1 MTPITTGFTAD
12 DLGRAVVA
20 AVHAPS
26 QHNSQPWR
34 FRLRDG
40 GIEVYADRARRLSDW
55 AAYLA
60 CGAATFNIRLALAA
74 AGIVPRVWLLPY
86 PDEPDVVARLEPDRH
101 RAAAPHEHALFAA
114 VPLRHSNRAPFWPDP
129 VPLDARW
136 RLVEAA
142 RAEGAWVELVIGA
155 SAVST
160 LGELAHGAHRVLQRD
175 PEQRAEV
182 SRWTRHGPARD
193 GVPAALGGP
202 VVAPDDLLPTRHR
215 AAGVVPLQTRPV
227 DSPASD
233 VAAATGPP
241 APGPRGGNSGPGWN
255 PAPDRNDPHGGRGR
269 RGGGGNGGPSWDAGR
284 AGHSGLVEAEPLVA
298 VIGTAGDRAADQIT
312 AGQALQRML
321 LTATDA
327 QLTASMISQ
336 PIEVSGA
343 REQLRRALGR
353 FGVPQMV
360 LRIGYGQPGHPTPRR
375 SPTEVTDPAP

>member
-1 MTPITTGFTAD
+1 MTATTTGFTAD
-12 DLGRAVVA
+12 DLRCAVAA

-40 GIEVYADRARRLSDW
+40 GIEVYADRERRLSDW

-74 AGIVPRVWLLPY
+74 AGIVPRVRLLPY
-86 PDEPDVVARLEPDRH
+86 PDEPDVVVRLEPDRH

-114 VPLRHSNRAPFWPDP
+114 VRLRHSNRAPFWPDP

-155 SAVST
+155 SAVSA

-175 PEQRAEV
+175 PEQCAEI

-193 GVPAALGGP
+193 GVPAAVGGP
-202 VVAPDDLLPTRHR
+202 VAAPDELLPMGHR
-215 AAGVVPLQTRPV
+215 APAAIPLQSRPL
-227 DSPASD
+227 SAS
-233 VAAATGPP
+233 
-241 APGPRGGNSGPGWN
+241 RGTNGGPGWDGS
-255 PAPDRNDPHGGRGR
+255 PDRNDPHGGRGR
-269 RGGGGNGGPSWDAGR
+269 DGGRGGNSGRSWDGGR
-284 AGHSGLVEAEPLVA
+284 AEIEPEPLVA
-298 VIGTAGDRAADQIT
+298 VIGTASDSAADQII

-327 QLTASMISQ
+327 ELTASLISQ

-343 REQLRRALGR
+343 REQLRRGLGR

-360 LRIGYGQPGHPTPRR
+360 LRIGYGQPGRPTPRR
-375 SPTEVTDPAP
+375 SPDEVTDTPIP